1 MAYPDALA
9 GGPAARVGGGPLLLT
24 EAGRLPD
31 ATSAELTR
39 LRPGRIVVLGGTGAV
54 SGTVLNALKNYTTG
68 SVTRIAGAD
77 RYATAAAISRAA
89 FPSGSDLVYV
99 ATGDNYPDALAA
111 GAAAAYRKAPIL
123 LVRSNAIPAATAAE
137 LLRLDPSRIVIAGGT
152 GAISSAV
159 AAQLA
164 THGTVTR
171 HSGNDRYSSAV
182 AVSAATFAA
191 NGVSTVYVA
200 TGRSFPDGLSAG
212 PVAGTRG
219 GPLLLVPGT
228 SLPAVVAAELK
239 RLDPTHIVI
248 VGGTAAVS
256 NTVRNQIRALWP

>member
-77 RYATAAAISRAA
+77 RYATAAAISQAA

-111 GAAAAYRKAPIL
+111 GAAAAYRKAPVL
-123 LVRSNAIPAATAAE
+123 LVRANAIPAATAAE

-152 GAISSAV
+152 GVISAAV

-171 HSGNDRYSSAV
+171 QSGDDRYASAV
-182 AVSAATFAA
+182 AVSAATFGT
-191 NGVSTVYVA
+191 NGVSIVYVA

-212 PVAGTRG
+212 PVAGKRG

-228 SLPAVVAAELK
+228 SLPASVAAELK

-248 VGGTAAVS
+248 VGGTGAVS